1 TLAVEKDGFDNVSRG
16 VDVIDIVE
24 MRNHILGRKP
34 FDKSTKMVAG
44 DVNMD
49 SSIDVVD
56 IVAMRN
62 VILGRNDHFSKD
74 AEGNR
79 KPVWRFLKNDYLNVQ
94 PAKAFESLENYSSLT
109 FSDLQSD
116 VSNAHFLGLK
126 LGDVNFDW
134 SDPNPHSPAN
144 VRYVI
149 PETVR
154 PFDIVDYRL
163 AEQDEWMVEIHANS
177 EFALMGLQFE
187 LSWDDSVLRLAGIE
201 TQSLDGFNDQTHV
214 AKSEGNA
221 VIAWDD
227 SSLKGFKASPED
239 PVISLRFAQ
248 QPGAVVGTPLRMT
261 NQLLV
266 GLDESKKKSSSLA
279 AYYHPEGSILTH
291 DTGPIRSMRF
301 MGGQLF
307 MEFETVE
314 GSLYSIEYCND
325 LSNGVWQQL
334 ETLKGNGF
342 GRLFK
347 LPMTVD
353 PQVYFRVQ
361 SIDGLTQ

>member
-1 TLAVEKDGFDNVSRG
+1 
-16 VDVIDIVE
+16 
-24 MRNHILGRKP
+24 
-34 FDKSTKMVAG
+34 
-44 DVNMD
+44 
-49 SSIDVVD
+49 
-56 IVAMRN
+56 
-62 VILGRNDHFSKD
+62 
-74 AEGNR
+74 
-79 KPVWRFLKNDYLNVQ
+79 
-94 PAKAFESLENYSSLT
+94 
-109 FSDLQSD
+109 
-116 VSNAHFLGLK
+116 LK

-144 VRYVI
+144 VHHVI
-149 PETVR
+149 PETFR

-361 SIDGLTQ
+361 SVDGLTQ